1 LQAQHY
7 SVQDSAYLTWSPDL
21 RLCCMM
27 RKRDRVQNRV
37 RALFA
42 SDTTPLPVPPPTAPP
57 RPLLPPAQQTPS
69 LPAPL
74 PSVSP
79 RPTTSSGGALASA
92 TSRSPL
98 LEEALAKTL
107 GKLSEGE
114 KAAFL
119 QASKTIDER
128 TLLLGVRTYDAAHKS
143 ESSFRPHAER
153 LSKFLDLLNR
163 FMGGVAIGIQA
174 SPEVSSLVVGS
185 VRVVID
191 LALNFTMYFSKL
203 IDMVCTFEDYLGPLA
218 AYAQAADINLV
229 EKTVVSAYANVLE
242 FGWKARRVFV
252 DVNGDQRKWISVRAF
267 MRQHWE
273 TFETEF
279 VSIKGDL
286 QHHLDVLLHS
296 VQALHFDVSRKAEE
310 SRLREEESKAICIE
324 ALRIAM
330 LLTRP

>member
-1 LQAQHY
+1 
-7 SVQDSAYLTWSPDL
+7 
-21 RLCCMM
+21 M
-27 RKRDRVQNRV
+27 
-37 RALFA
+37 
-42 SDTTPLPVPPPTAPP
+42 
-57 RPLLPPAQQTPS
+57 
-69 LPAPL
+69 
-74 PSVSP
+74 
-79 RPTTSSGGALASA
+79 
-92 TSRSPL
+92 
-98 LEEALAKTL
+98 
-107 GKLSEGE
+107 
-114 KAAFL
+114 

-128 TLLLGVRTYDAAHKS
+128 TLLSGVRTYDAAHKS

-203 IDMVCTFEDYLGPLA
+203 LDMVCTFEHYLGPLE
-218 AYAQAADINLV
+218 AYAQAADIDLV
-229 EKTVVSAYANVLE
+229 EKTVVSAYANVVD
-242 FGWKARRVFV
+242 FGWKARRVFL
-252 DVNGDQRKWISVRAF
+252 DVNGDQRKWTSVRAF
-267 MRQHWE
+267 VRQHWE

-310 SRLREEESKAICIE
+310 SRLREEESKAIC
-324 ALRIAM
+324 ADAM
-330 LLTRP
+330 RVAMSLTHPQRRRGRRSSRGCRASISRKPTRTSMRRSTNRHATG